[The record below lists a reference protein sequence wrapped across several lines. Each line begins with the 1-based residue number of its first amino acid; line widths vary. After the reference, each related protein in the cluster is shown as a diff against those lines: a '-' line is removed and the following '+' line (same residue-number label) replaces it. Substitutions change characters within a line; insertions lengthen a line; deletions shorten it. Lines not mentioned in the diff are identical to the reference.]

1 MEGGFLVSPMG
12 PSTPVI
18 ALESVSKRYGSA
30 PIIHDLSFTV
40 GRGEIVGFLGPNG
53 AGKTTTMRMIAGF
66 TAATSGRVTV
76 AGYDMA
82 TENVEAARRIGYLPE
97 RPPLYDALGVS
108 AYLRF
113 VARAKGVARTAIPAE
128 LERVTA
134 ACHLEAVLHHEI
146 YKLSKGYR
154 QRLGLAQAL
163 LGSPEVL
170 LLDEPTA
177 GLDPGQIQE
186 TREVI
191 RAFGA
196 DHAVLLSTH
205 ILAEATLICRRV
217 AIINHGRLL
226 AIDSP
231 AGLQRA
237 MEQTN
242 RVALRVTGAAP
253 AAARHAAGGGRGPG
267 GRPARGGGRARRAH
281 RRLPGRRPRRRGGGD
296 RPRGRRPLRSAS
308 AGAEPAHARE
318 HLPAVRP
325 GWARER
331 GGGVSGTLAV
341 YRKEMATYFRSPI
354 AYYVVAVFLL
364 GSGYFFLYNIFLSG
378 ETAMAGTFQNMGILL
393 MTLAPVISMRL
404 LAAEYN
410 AGTAELLFTLPL
422 TPWQIVVGKFL
433 GAATILLL
441 ITAGTTV
448 DLIPLYLFGTPET
461 TTILS
466 GYLGFVLLGLACLA
480 VGQLFSTVTH
490 NQIVAALLS
499 AAVLL
504 AFWFVGHLQS
514 FQASP
519 GLRALVGYLSFS
531 RHFTEF
537 IQGLVRSEGV
547 IFYLVVSAVALTLSV
562 AYLQW
567 RR

>member
-1 MEGGFLVSPMG
+1 M
-12 PSTPVI
+12 STSAPVI
-18 ALESVSKRYGSA
+18 TLESVSKRYGSA
-30 PIIHDLSFTV
+30 SIIHDLSFTV

-76 AGYDMA
+76 AGHDMA
-82 TENVEAARRIGYLPE
+82 TQNVEAARRIGYLPE

-128 LERVTA
+128 IERVTV

-196 DHAVLLSTH
+196 EHAVLLSTH

-231 AGLQRA
+231 SGLQRA

-242 RVALRVTGAAP
+242 RVALRVTGAAVSTLRDTLLAVDGVRAVDVRADAAEP
-253 AAARHAAGGGRGPG
+253 GVLGVECQVDARDGVEAAIARAVAGRFDLLRLERQQPTLENVFLRYVQEPPTSGAAA
-267 GRPARGGGRARRAH
+267 
-281 RRLPGRRPRRRGGGD
+281 
-296 RPRGRRPLRSAS
+296 
-308 AGAEPAHARE
+308 
-318 HLPAVRP
+318 
-325 GWARER
+325 
-331 GGGVSGTLAV
+331 
-341 YRKEMATYFRSPI
+341 
-354 AYYVVAVFLL
+354 
-364 GSGYFFLYNIFLSG
+364 
-378 ETAMAGTFQNMGILL
+378 
-393 MTLAPVISMRL
+393 
-404 LAAEYN
+404 
-410 AGTAELLFTLPL
+410 
-422 TPWQIVVGKFL
+422 
-433 GAATILLL
+433 
-441 ITAGTTV
+441 
-448 DLIPLYLFGTPET
+448 
-461 TTILS
+461 
-466 GYLGFVLLGLACLA
+466 
-480 VGQLFSTVTH
+480 
-490 NQIVAALLS
+490 
-499 AAVLL
+499 
-504 AFWFVGHLQS
+504 
-514 FQASP
+514 
-519 GLRALVGYLSFS
+519 
-531 RHFTEF
+531 
-537 IQGLVRSEGV
+537 
-547 IFYLVVSAVALTLSV
+547 
-562 AYLQW
+562 
-567 RR
+567 